1 MKLKHILVVALF
13 LFASSLRAQVVRV
26 QFINNCPDLSLPGI
40 DVYVDGILVQNDIF
54 FRQATPFFDVTLT
67 PSVPTEIGIA
77 DMISSQAID
86 TFLAKKITFDPAKIY
101 TIVINGINS
110 TSGYSPIP
118 EVSLDIFDRTI
129 TGANV
134 GETQIVFAN
143 GATDAPVM
151 DIRTQLINMADDI
164 AYKGFGA
171 SYTSLKTNRSYIFR
185 LTNPAG
191 NKTSHTY
198 LADIPNYNIDG
209 KAVTILTSGFINP
222 AANSNGEP
230 FGLWMALPEGGLL
243 VPLDTSAEAEKLAR
257 IQLIHN
263 SADTAV
269 KLVDVYANGDKMIS
283 DFDFRHATPYMDAI
297 ADVSTDISIRK
308 AGLNDEMY
316 KKTLILD
323 SGATYTAVFY
333 GIHDSSKNYSPRP
346 PLDLK
351 TYAFAQEE
359 APTTTTASLLFMHSS
374 TDCTLPDISPV
385 PGSSFVTNMAYGQ
398 YTNYQHGIASPG
410 AGNKYLL
417 KVDTA
422 GSSTFM
428 NNYLLPFDNWNIGGK
443 TMTIVTSGFIDTFNN
458 SEGPKFGL
466 WAAMP
471 EGGAMKELPVDI
483 AVHVNDITK
492 HTTAISISPNP
503 ATDVIT
509 FTTEIPTTHT
519 VITDI
524 TGKVMYQSKSTLNC
538 IDIKTLASG
547 TYTLL
552 LQAENGALYYSKFS
566 KL

>member
-13 LFASSLRAQVVRV
+13 FFASSLKAQVVKV

-40 DVYVDGILVQNDIF
+40 DIYIDGILVQNDIF
-54 FRQATPFFDVTLT
+54 FRQATPFFDVNLT

-77 DMISSQAID
+77 DMISSQVID
-86 TFLAKKITFDPAKIY
+86 TFLAKNITFDPAKIY

-110 TSGYSPIP
+110 TSGYSPMP
-118 EVSLDIFDRTI
+118 EVSLDILDRTL

-164 AYKGFGA
+164 AYKGFGTG
-171 SYTSLKTNRSYIFR
+171 YTSLKTNKSYIFR
-185 LTNPAG
+185 LTNPSG
-191 NKTSHTY
+191 SKTSHTY

-257 IQLIHN
+257 IQFIHN

-283 DFDFRHATPYMDAI
+283 NLDFRHATPYMDAI

-374 TDCTLPDISPV
+374 TDCALPDISPV
-385 PGSSFVTNMAYGQ
+385 PGSVFVTNMAYGQ

-443 TMTIVTSGFIDTFNN
+443 TLTVVTSGFIDTFNN

-483 AVHVNDITK
+483 QVSVNDITK
-492 HTTAISISPNP
+492 HAKAITISPNP
-503 ATDVIT
+503 AADVISFNT
-509 FTTEIPTTHT
+509 AASIKHAA
-519 VITDI
+519 IADI
-524 TGKVMYQSKSTLNC
+524 TGKIILQATGDVKNMNVSTL
-538 IDIKTLASG
+538 TSG
-547 TYTLL
+547 VYILL
-552 LQAENGALYYSKFS
+552 LQAEDGALYYSRFS